1 MFMFRSSDLAFTVL
15 IKTTFLAEPLLPDER
30 VP

>member
-1 MFMFRSSDLAFTVL
+1 MFMSHSFDLAFIVL
-15 IKTTFLAEPLLPDER
+15 IKTTFLAEPLLPDEC